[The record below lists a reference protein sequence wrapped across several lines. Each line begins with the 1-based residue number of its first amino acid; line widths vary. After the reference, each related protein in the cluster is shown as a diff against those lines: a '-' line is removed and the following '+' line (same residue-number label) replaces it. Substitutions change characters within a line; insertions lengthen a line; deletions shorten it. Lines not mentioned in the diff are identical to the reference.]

1 MIDVGV
7 IEDCGV
13 WNHVILHRKFIGSH
27 LDSRRGHDFPFCFP
41 QQPAQMV

>member
-7 IEDCGV
+7 IEDRGV

-27 LDSRRGHDFPFCFP
+27 LVVAVMISHSAFP